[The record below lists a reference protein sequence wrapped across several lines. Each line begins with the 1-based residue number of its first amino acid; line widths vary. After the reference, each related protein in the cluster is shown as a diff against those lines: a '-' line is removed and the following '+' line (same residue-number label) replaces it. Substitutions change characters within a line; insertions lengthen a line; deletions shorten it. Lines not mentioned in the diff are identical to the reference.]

1 MNKETAVVY
10 NVTIKVSHVIADRW
24 LQWLQT
30 EHIADLIGTGC
41 FTSAKVLRLLE
52 VDDAEGPTYA
62 VQYFAESKSLYN
74 RYIENFA
81 ELMRKKAFEKW
92 GDQFIG
98 FRSVMIV
105 VN

>member
-1 MNKETAVVY
+1 MNDETPIVY
-10 NVTIKVSHVIADRW
+10 NITIKVSHVIADKW

-52 VDDAEGPTYA
+52 VDNSEGPTYA

-98 FRSVMIV
+98 FQSVMIV